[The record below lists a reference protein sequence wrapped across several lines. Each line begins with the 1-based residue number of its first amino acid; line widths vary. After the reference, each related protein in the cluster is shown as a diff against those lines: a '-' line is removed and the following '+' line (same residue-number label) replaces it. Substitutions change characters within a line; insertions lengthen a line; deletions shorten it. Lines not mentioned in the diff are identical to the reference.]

1 MKSNDQRTGAVM
13 RTMVSAVVIA
23 KNEEKNL
30 PGCLESL
37 RWVDELIVVDSESA
51 DRTMEIAREYTD
63 KVFVRPWCGFPS
75 QRNFG
80 IGNSSGDWIV
90 ILDADERFLT
100 QTRDEILAWLGSEEA
115 KEYVAGYFPRRN
127 FVFGKWLRYG
137 GIYPDLQCRL
147 LRKGKVTY
155 DENSL
160 DTPLING
167 PRKVFCNPVDH
178 FTGDH
183 VGGRVIKVIRQS
195 QFKAQ
200 EKLSKR
206 RRVRWRDVMFRPI
219 MAFVKMYLLKQG
231 YRDGIEGFIYATLSS
246 LHTFLCY
253 AKMWE
258 ILSQESLDAEMQG
271 CRKYPSRDVS

>member
-1 MKSNDQRTGAVM
+1 M
-13 RTMVSAVVIA
+13 RTMVSAVVIT

-183 VGGRVIKVIRQS
+183 VGGRVKKVIRQS